1 MNATKLYGIEFAVDA
16 GRGRFFSFFVYHV
29 VTELVIECRS
39 KQQTIDAAIGPLR
52 NELHIKPFARNSPR
66 FPLKRQTVQFTDFS
80 LLS

>member
-1 MNATKLYGIEFAVDA
+1 VNATKLYGIEFAVDA

-29 VTELVIECRS
+29 VIECRS